1 MIELVWNY
9 EEGEG
14 QVLIKKEFLMEH
26 RVVRLDAMV
35 DWIAELQI
43 IYNSMVSKNEQG

>member
-26 RVVRLDAMV
+26 RVVQLDAMV
-35 DWIAELQI
+35 DWIAELQT
-43 IYNSMVSKNEQG
+43 IYNSMTANHEQG